1 VIAFVAAGAKTMFQ
15 TRDRVVCMIAAM
27 ILAAGE
33 SQRMNTPKALLRI
46 GIETFA
52 ECIVRKARQ
61 AGAATAYLVAGHHH
75 NLIKEALKGK
85 LELDILLNYRYKEG
99 QLSSLKEGL
108 RNLATGSTEVLVWP
122 VDQPLV
128 KTETVQVLLESYHR
142 NKNHVTIPVFQSK
155 HGHPVLYDA
164 VAIHSVLRLS
174 SAQTARDL
182 QKIYEK
188 EIDYVNVDD
197 PGILVDIDTPEDYKK
212 YITAAGL

>member
-1 VIAFVAAGAKTMFQ
+1 
-15 TRDRVVCMIAAM
+15 MIAAM

-33 SQRMNTPKALLRI
+33 SQRMNMPKALLRI
-46 GIETFA
+46 GSETFV
-52 ECIVRKARQ
+52 ECIARKARE
-61 AGAATAYLVAGHHH
+61 AGAVTTYLVAGHHH
-75 NLIKEALKGK
+75 TLIKEALKGK
-85 LELDILLNYRYKEG
+85 LEADIIFNYRYKEG

-128 KTETVQVLLESYHR
+128 TTETVQVLLESYRR
-142 NKNHVTIPVFQSK
+142 NRNHVTIPVFQSK

-174 SAQTARDL
+174 STQTAREL

-188 EIDYVNVDD
+188 EINFVEVED
-197 PGILVDIDTPEDYKK
+197 PGVLLDIDTPEDYKT
-212 YITAAGL
+212 YVTDAGL